1 MATIR
6 RRLTIWYT
14 VALSATVLAFG
25 VALYFERRGS
35 ILAELDERVQV
46 EGVFVAQYLARSYAV
61 LGQITREGP
70 PPLLGDTVDSHLGA
84 GDVYSLEP
92 SIGAP
97 LDGLRGYLIV
107 ADRDG
112 HQLYTSDPTRQ
123 LTFDVVDELLARVR
137 TVPDTI
143 VLGTLATHEA
153 IGSLRYA
160 VLPVKDAG
168 PTVGAVLVALPLSD
182 ISFGPAELLRSM
194 FLVGPLI
201 LLGALVLGYWL
212 AGRRLR
218 PLDRMIDEVEAITD
232 GTSLHR
238 RLAVP
243 LTGDELS
250 RLAVTVNR
258 MISRLEQ
265 SFASLRRF
273 TADASHELKTP
284 LMVVRAGV
292 ERALTRPEIPAESLE
307 SLDQALEQT
316 NFMTELVDN
325 LLTLA
330 RADEGR
336 AALVLEECDLREVV
350 ADVYETAGILGESAG
365 VLVAAHTPD
374 RPVLI
379 PADRGRIRQ
388 MLLNLLTNAIKY
400 TPRDGRV
407 DIELEDH
414 ESQVVFSVRDTG
426 IGIAAGDLEHIFDRF
441 WRADV
446 ARSRAG
452 GRSGVGLGLAISKW
466 IAEAHGGRIEAESR
480 PSRGT
485 TFRVTVPRPDGTDT
499 RASGPR
505 PESPLV

>member
-25 VALYFERRGS
+25 VALYLERRGS
-35 ILAELDERVQV
+35 ILAELDERVHV
-46 EGVFVAQYLARSYAV
+46 EAQFVVQYLARSYTV

-70 PPLLGDTVDSHLGA
+70 PPFLGDTLDSRPGRAEVH
-84 GDVYSLEP
+84 SLEP
-92 SIGAP
+92 SVGAP
-97 LDGLRGYLIV
+97 LDGLRGFLIV
-107 ADRDG
+107 ADRNG
-112 HQLYTSDPTRQ
+112 HQLYTSDPARE
-123 LTFDVVDELLARVR
+123 LSFAILDELLAQVR
-137 TVPDTI
+137 TVPDS
-143 VLGTLATHEA
+143 VLLGTLHTHEA
-153 IGSLRYA
+153 LGSLRY
-160 VLPVKDAG
+160 VILPVREAG
-168 PTVGAVLVALPLSD
+168 PLVGAVLVALPLSD

-243 LTGDELS
+243 MTGDELS
-250 RLAVTVNR
+250 RLALTVNR
-258 MISRLEQ
+258 MIARLER
-265 SFASLRRF
+265 SFTSLRRF

-292 ERALTRPEIPAESLE
+292 ERALTRPEIPPESLE
-307 SLDQALEQT
+307 TLDQALEQT
-316 NFMTELVDN
+316 NFMAELVDN

-330 RADEGR
+330 RVDEGR
-336 AALVLEECDLREVV
+336 APLVLEECDVRDVV
-350 ADVYETAGILGESAG
+350 LDVYETAGILGESAG
-365 VLVAAHTPD
+365 VDVATHMPD
-374 RPVLI
+374 QPVLI
-379 PADRGRIRQ
+379 QADRGRIRQ

-400 TPRDGRV
+400 TPQDGRI
-407 DIELEDH
+407 DIELEDLDT
-414 ESQVVFSVRDTG
+414 QVVFVVRDTG

-452 GRSGVGLGLAISKW
+452 GRPGVGLGLAITKW
-466 IAEAHGGRIEAESR
+466 IAEAHGGWIEAESR
-480 PSRGT
+480 PGRGT
-485 TFRVTVPRPDGTDT
+485 TFRVTIPRSAGVIQPAGERDV
-499 RASGPR
+499 AP
-505 PESPLV
+505 PLV

>member
-25 VALYFERRGS
+25 VALYLERRGS
-35 ILAELDERVQV
+35 ILAELDERVHV
-46 EGVFVAQYLARSYAV
+46 EAQFVVQYLARSYTV

-70 PPLLGDTVDSHLGA
+70 PPFLGDTLDSRPGGA
-84 GDVYSLEP
+84 EVYRLEP
-92 SIGAP
+92 SVGAP
-97 LDGLRGYLIV
+97 LEGLRGFLIV
-107 ADRDG
+107 ADRNG
-112 HQLYTSDPTRQ
+112 HQLYTSDPARE
-123 LTFDVVDELLARVR
+123 LSFAILDELLAQVR
-137 TVPDTI
+137 TVPDS
-143 VLGTLATHEA
+143 VLLGTLHTREA
-153 IGSLRYA
+153 LGSLRY
-160 VLPVKDAG
+160 VILPVREAG
-168 PTVGAVLVALPLSD
+168 PLVGAVLVALPLSD

-243 LTGDELS
+243 MTGDELS
-250 RLAVTVNR
+250 RLALTVNR
-258 MISRLEQ
+258 MIARLER
-265 SFASLRRF
+265 SFTSLRRF

-292 ERALTRPEIPAESLE
+292 ERALTRPEIPPESLE
-307 SLDQALEQT
+307 TLDQALEQT
-316 NFMTELVDN
+316 NFMAELVDN

-330 RADEGR
+330 RVDEGR
-336 AALVLEECDLREVV
+336 ATLVLEECDVRDVV
-350 ADVYETAGILGESAG
+350 LDVYETAGILGESAG
-365 VLVAAHTPD
+365 VDVAMHMPD
-374 RPVLI
+374 QPVLI
-379 PADRGRIRQ
+379 EADRGRIRQ

-400 TPRDGRV
+400 TPQDGRIE
-407 DIELEDH
+407 IELEDH
-414 ESQVVFSVRDTG
+414 DTQVVFVVRDTG
-426 IGIAAGDLEHIFDRF
+426 IGIAAGDLEHVFDRF

-452 GRSGVGLGLAISKW
+452 GRPGVGLGLAITKW
-466 IAEAHGGRIEAESR
+466 MAEAHGGRIEAESR
-480 PSRGT
+480 PGRGT
-485 TFRVTVPRPDGTDT
+485 TFRVTIPRSAGVIQPAGERDVVP
-499 RASGPR
+499 
-505 PESPLV
+505 PLV

>member
-25 VALYFERRGS
+25 VALYLERRGS
-35 ILAELDERVQV
+35 ILAELDERVRV
-46 EGVFVAQYLARSYAV
+46 EGQFVVQYLGRSYTV

-70 PPLLGDTVDSHLGA
+70 PPLLGDTVDSRLGG

-92 SIGAP
+92 SVSAP
-97 LDGLRGYLIV
+97 LDGLRGFLIV
-107 ADRDG
+107 TDRSG
-112 HQLYTSDPTRQ
+112 HQLYTSDPARE
-123 LTFDVVDELLARVR
+123 LSFVILEELLARVR
-137 TVPDTI
+137 TVPDS
-143 VLGTLATHEA
+143 VLLGTLHTREA
-153 IGSLRYA
+153 LGSLRY
-160 VLPVKDAG
+160 VILPVTDAG
-168 PTVGAVLVALPLSD
+168 PQVGAVLVALPLSD

-194 FLVGPLI
+194 FLVGPVI

-243 LTGDELS
+243 MTGDELS
-250 RLAVTVNR
+250 RLALTVNR

-265 SFASLRRF
+265 SFTSLRRF

-292 ERALTRPEIPAESLE
+292 ERALTRPEIPPESLE
-307 SLDQALEQT
+307 TLDQALEQT
-316 NFMTELVDN
+316 NFMTELIDN

-336 AALVLEECDLREVV
+336 APLVLEECDVRDVV
-350 ADVYETAGILGESAG
+350 VDVYETAGILGESAG
-365 VLVAAHTPD
+365 VDVATHVPD
-374 RPVLI
+374 RPVPI
-379 PADRGRIRQ
+379 QADHGRIRQ

-407 DIELEDH
+407 DIELEDY
-414 ESQVVFSVRDTG
+414 
-426 IGIAAGDLEHIFDRF
+426 
-441 WRADV
+441 
-446 ARSRAG
+446 
-452 GRSGVGLGLAISKW
+452 
-466 IAEAHGGRIEAESR
+466 
-480 PSRGT
+480 
-485 TFRVTVPRPDGTDT
+485 DT
-499 RASGPR
+499 R
-505 PESPLV
+505 V